1 MIIAVNIGKALA
13 EGKTLIEATKRA
25 WELDFEKCKEHDF
38 VIGVEKGQIKS
49 CFILIEVA
57 FDIEDNKKVAFVLKP
72 CSKET
77 EQIIRSHIRDNDI
90 NLGGVQRGKYI

>member
-13 EGKTLIEATKRA
+13 ENKTLLEATKRA
-25 WELDFEKCKEHDF
+25 WELDIERCKEHDF

-49 CFILIEVA
+49 CFILMDVV
-57 FDIEDNKKVAFVLKP
+57 FDTEDNKRVAFIIKQ

-77 EQIIRSHIRDNDI
+77 EQLIRNYIKDNDV
-90 NLGGVQRGKYI
+90 NLGGIQRGKYI